1 MERTNSRN
9 KTIKRTY
16 HLSRRA
22 NHKSFDS
29 EEMYLMF
36 WLHFPPDKVDLQHRH
51 VYRLYTCL
59 ERTM

>member
-16 HLSRRA
+16 HPSRRA
-22 NHKSFDS
+22 NHKSFNS

-36 WLHFPPDKVDLQHRH
+36 WLHSPPDKVDLQHRH